1 MNLNFL
7 CAFNPMMIVYVIV
20 AILVFLLMIMIHELG
35 HYTAGRILKF
45 KINEFS
51 IGFGKAIFLE
61 QTNAAKSFQFVF
73 SLLEDTVLLKEKTAR
88 GQKKSRRIHK
98 SKTLEANYCSFHGS
112 VFQFSF
118 CNCFFIYLACLL
130 WI

>member
-51 IGFGKAIFLE
+51 IGFGKAIFSR
-61 QTNAAKSFQFVF
+61 TNN
-73 SLLEDTVLLKEKTAR
+73 R
-88 GQKKSRRIHK
+88 GEM
-98 SKTLEANYCSFHGS
+98 L
-112 VFQFSF
+112 
-118 CNCFFIYLACLL
+118 
-130 WI
+130 